1 MKNTIVRTEEDMEY
15 KENLL
20 LDSLIKFAS
29 TMTLGFSWLSAKKA
43 CEILRRAAAY
53 IELHEEINTK

>member
-1 MKNTIVRTEEDMEY
+1 MENLQTQTNEEMEY

-53 IELHEEINTK
+53 IEIHQEIIN